1 MIEILQSETF
11 RRWLIALRDHKGRQR
26 ILARLER
33 MADGHLGDV
42 KPVGGSVMEA
52 RVHVGPGYR
61 LYFVRRG
68 TQLIVILGGGDK
80 STQSRDIDKS
90 KQAAKDWRN

>member
-11 RRWLIALRDHKGRQR
+11 RSWLSGLRDHKGRQR

-42 KPVGGSVMEA
+42 KPVGDGVSEA
-52 RVHVGPGYR
+52 RVHHGPGYR
-61 LYFVRRG
+61 LYFIRRG
-68 TQLIVILGGGDK
+68 LQLIVMLGGGDK
-80 STQSRDIDKS
+80 SSQQRDIEKA
-90 KQAAKDWRN
+90 KQAAKHWRT